1 MRTSMKKIILA
12 ASVAGLIAT
21 PAVFA
26 DGHKFEISG
35 GVGYQNFDNNRDLER
50 AASYGIGL
58 GYVIDPRWTVE
69 TWWQE
74 TNTDVDGSSTDVDAT
89 EYRLDGLYHLASD
102 SNWKPFIVAG
112 IGDMTFDPQGGDDSD
127 ETRVNL
133 GVGLKNALSEN
144 LDFRGD
150 VRLFNGLDSEQTDM
164 GLLLALTY
172 KLGHTA
178 ATPAPAPVAMPVD
191 TDGDGVYDD
200 QDQCPDTAKNLKV
213 DANGCPIKLSEA
225 VEIKLEVKFAN
236 NSAVVNSQYSNEI
249 KRVADFMGKYDATV
263 VEIQGHTDSRG
274 EASYNKSLSQ
284 KRANAVAKVLVSEHG
299 IAADR
304 VTAVGYGEANPTASN
319 DAIEGRAANRRV
331 VAEVSSVVEKMEER

>member
-1 MRTSMKKIILA
+1 MRNTMKKVILA
-12 ASVAGLIAT
+12 ASVAGMIAA

-26 DGHKFEISG
+26 EGHKFEISG

-74 TNTDVDGSSTDVDAT
+74 TNTDVDGSNTDVDAT

-112 IGDMTFDPQGGDDSD
+112 IGDMTFDPQGGSDSD

-133 GVGLKNALSEN
+133 GVGLKNALTKN

-164 GLLLALTY
+164 GFLLALTY
-172 KLGHTA
+172 KLGHA
-178 ATPAPAPVAMPVD
+178 AAAPAAMPVD

-200 QDQCPDTAKNLKV
+200 KDQCPDTAANLKV
-213 DANGCPIKLSEA
+213 DANGCPMKLTES
-225 VEIKLEVKFAN
+225 VSIDLHVNFAN
-236 NSAVVNSQYSNEI
+236 NSDVVTDAYSDKI
-249 KRVADFMGKYDATV
+249 KAVADFMNTYEATA

-274 EASYNKSLSQ
+274 DAAYNKQLSQ
-284 KRANAVAKVLVSEHG
+284 KRATAVAQKLITEHG

-304 VTAVGYGEANPTASN
+304 VTAMGYGEEKPTASN
-319 DAIEGRAANRRV
+319 DAIEGRAENRRV
-331 VAEVSSVVEKMEER
+331 VAEISSVKEMMKQR